1 MYSTRGAALKR
12 TIGTDDVDRL
22 APVTALWWTETGPGD
37 APVVLLLH
45 GGGVGAWMWRD
56 QVQAL
61 RDRYRVITPDLPG
74 HDHSAGVVFG
84 TPDEIVADLAGLL
97 REVGTPATV
106 VGFSFGAQLTVALAS
121 MHPDLVARA
130 VVVSA
135 LTEPLP
141 LPGLSASLSAG
152 LVRAAAPLGG
162 QRWFA
167 RLQAKA
173 LYVDDAMF
181 DDYLRTARSLSTA
194 DLVAMTT
201 ANAAFRVPET
211 WAVFPGQ
218 ALLLAGGAEPRT
230 LVRGMR
236 DLHSRLPGS
245 ELEILAGAGHGLPLQ
260 HTRWFNQRLLGW
272 LDQQN

>member
-1 MYSTRGAALKR
+1 M
-12 TIGTDDVDRL
+12 
-22 APVTALWWTETGPGD
+22 TALWWTETGPSD

-56 QVQAL
+56 QVEAL
-61 RDRYRVITPDLPG
+61 RDRYRVITADLPG
-74 HDHSAGVVFG
+74 HDHSAGVPFPSDG
-84 TPDEIVADLAGLL
+84 GSPASGKIVADLAGLL
-97 REVGTPATV
+97 REVAPGAATGTPGATV
-106 VGFSFGAQLTVALAS
+106 VGFSFGAQLTVALAAA
-121 MHPDLVARA
+121 HPDLVARA

-167 RLQAKA
+167 RLQARA

-181 DDYLRTARSLSTA
+181 DDYLRTARSLSAA
-194 DLVAMTT
+194 DLVALTT
-201 ANAAFRVPET
+201 ANAAFRIPEA
-211 WAVFPGQ
+211 WAAFPGR
-218 ALLLAGGAEPRT
+218 ALLLAGGAEPRA

-236 DLHSRLPGS
+236 DLHNRLPGS

-260 HTRWFNQRLLGW
+260 HTPWFNQRLLGW